1 MKYDKSNWQRK
12 LGIKKVEGGFE
23 IPLSNVII
31 SNDSTIKEM
40 KFEDR
45 PDESI
50 RIMGEYIIE
59 SEGNRLSCQELVE
72 ELVDYF
78 NDQIRGKSIL
88 KIKFNTKMD
97 LEIVINAS
105 PRIKILVNTE
115 STQYPYE
122 KWQYS
127 HKLGYI
133 TN

>member
-1 MKYDKSNWQRK
+1 MKYDKSNWQKK

-40 KFEDR
+40 KFKDR
-45 PDESI
+45 PNESI

-59 SEGNRLSCQELVE
+59 SEGNRLSCQELIE
-72 ELVDYF
+72 GLVDYF
-78 NDQIRGKSIL
+78 NDQIRGKLIL
-88 KIKFNTKMD
+88 EIKFNTKMD